1 MDLYRYLLKNTQQ
14 FCSQN
19 WVIFNTEINLKD
31 GVYIIPHHNMI
42 IDFPYYND
50 FDDIIRYIE
59 TKRII
64 KDIIFYI
71 NKIDEDFS
79 IKILQYDNGN
89 ITNLSEFVDKVSI
102 SNNDYFSEDEEWNI
116 TKFIDI
122 RICQEREWEE
132 WKSENIWWQWYAC
145 NVFII
150 PNNID
155 LIRWTETINYHYN
168 DWEYHHYYKSKS
180 FGYDIFNNIN
190 YHPPPK
196 PFLPKKQE
204 RALHHF

>member
-1 MDLYRYLLKNTQQ
+1 
-14 FCSQN
+14 
-19 WVIFNTEINLKD
+19 
-31 GVYIIPHHNMI
+31 MI

-102 SNNDYFSEDEEWNI
+102 SNNDYFSEDEE
-116 TKFIDI
+116 
-122 RICQEREWEE
+122 
-132 WKSENIWWQWYAC
+132 
-145 NVFII
+145 
-150 PNNID
+150 
-155 LIRWTETINYHYN
+155 
-168 DWEYHHYYKSKS
+168 
-180 FGYDIFNNIN
+180 
-190 YHPPPK
+190 
-196 PFLPKKQE
+196 
-204 RALHHF
+204 